1 MGAAL
6 DLFKVLFEPKAV
18 FERVREKPT
27 FLAPFIPLAVV
38 LMIVTL
44 FQAPYQ
50 RAAMAARL
58 ATMAQQNPQAA
69 EAAQRFSAGGASIV
83 GIIAAP
89 IVMAI
94 VLVIVA
100 GVLWVL
106 VSVVGGEGRFTTLLS
121 VATYAT
127 VTRML
132 LSVAGVAV
140 LMLKGTTEITSMADL
155 QPAFG
160 LDLLAPGAT
169 GFLLGVLKGIN
180 PFAVWGAFLTA
191 TGIAVTHRMS
201 KGSAWAVA
209 LTMMV
214 LGVVLGAGGM
224 ALASR

>member
-1 MGAAL
+1 MGAVL

-27 FLAPFIPLAVV
+27 FLAPFIPLSVV

-132 LSVAGVAV
+132 LSVVGVAV
-140 LMLKGTTEITSMADL
+140 LMLEGHTEVTSMADL
-155 QPAFG
+155 PPAFG
-160 LDLLAPGAT
+160 LGLLAPGAA
-169 GFLLGVLKGIN
+169 GFPPGGLQGIK
-180 PFAVWGAFLTA
+180 P
-191 TGIAVTHRMS
+191 ICS
-201 KGSAWAVA
+201 C
-209 LTMMV
+209 
-214 LGVVLGAGGM
+214 GG
-224 ALASR
+224 R